1 MSKPRPGDPQVTRI
15 TTAPEP
21 LADDIARRTRQYLAQ
36 MGVRV
41 ACFLLAV
48 FTWGHIPAWIS
59 AILLVGAVVLPY
71 TAVLL
76 ANAGRSPA
84 VTAAVVAPTR
94 AIGAGPAGG
103 PIELGVHDA
112 PTPGERGTDPDSSD
126 RRGQWSP

>member
-1 MSKPRPGDPQVTRI
+1 MTRI

-76 ANAGRSPA
+76 ANAGRTPVA
-84 VTAAVVAPTR
+84 TVAVVAPTR
-94 AIGAGPAGG
+94 AIGAGPMAG
-103 PIELGVHDA
+103 PLGLEVHDGPPPEQTRPQRA
-112 PTPGERGTDPDSSD
+112 ADPDPGD
-126 RRGQWSP
+126 RRGQWAP

>member
-1 MSKPRPGDPQVTRI
+1 MIRI

-41 ACFLLAV
+41 ACFLVAV

-71 TAVLL
+71 SAVLL
-76 ANAGRSPA
+76 ANAGRTRVPT
-84 VTAAVVAPTR
+84 VTLDAPTR
-94 AIGAGPAGG
+94 AIGTGSAGTAGTG
-103 PIELGVHDA
+103 PLGLGVHDA
-112 PTPGERGTDPDSSD
+112 PGADSGRDD